1 MNYDDRDSSSCCSS
15 IANLAE
21 LDGSHAKT
29 NDDIDIDID
38 IDISTTMDPSLQKK
52 LAFDKQTKQT
62 SSDSCTKTDENFS
75 KLALKLPLPD
85 EKELASTAAAAA
97 AAGAKVARGSGT
109 NTNTKMNTEL
119 SKKLSASETSTT
131 DHQNERNDSSSNND
145 NTQRSAQSDT
155 ESKEQRQERFLRTT
169 PGAFAIN
176 NPLSASSEVPRL
188 EQRQSFLLGGTF
200 TATVLTASTSQPLS
214 SAPDE
219 ESTYD
224 RTSDSNSNYLQ
235 VVDPPQSEQEQEAEQ
250 ESQQQEPVTATVQ
263 LASTQYLSA
272 VRIGHESEIYDG
284 EILNDPTD
292 QERME
297 KERKQKARRFY
308 ILLLFV
314 ITICLWI
321 PWSTAK
327 KERSRLGGLGE
338 SAGQA
343 TQVPTQAPTF
353 DRGELKTYLISIL
366 ATISGPD
373 GERVFYRGNRAT
385 SIIRINALNWML
397 DDLLAVESSN
407 PYLIPEWKHLQRYV
421 LALLYYSTNG
431 AAWDI
436 KANFLSK
443 LDECQ
448 WIGATP
454 FEWQKRDPV
463 MQSINENIGVTCNE
477 DGKIQGVHLRKSKS
491 HDMYFASFVVDWYCC
506 CQIMNETNFAW
517 FFILREIIQNGTI
530 FRARY
535 QRN

>member
-15 IANLAE
+15 SVANLAE

-29 NDDIDIDID
+29 NDDDDIDIN
-38 IDISTTMDPSLQKK
+38 INTITDPSLQKK
-52 LAFDKQTKQT
+52 QK
-62 SSDSCTKTDENFS
+62 SNDSCRKTDENLS

-85 EKELASTAAAAA
+85 EKELASTAATA
-97 AAGAKVARGSGT
+97 AAGAKVARGSRT
-109 NTNTKMNTEL
+109 NTNTKINTEL
-119 SKKLSASETSTT
+119 GKKLSASETSTT
-131 DHQNERNDSSSNND
+131 DHQDESNNSSND
-145 NTQRSAQSDT
+145 NTQRSAQSDA

-188 EQRQSFLLGGTF
+188 EQRHSVLLGGTF
-200 TATVLTASTSQPLS
+200 TATVLTASTSQTLS

-219 ESTYD
+219 EESTYA

-235 VVDPPQSEQEQEAEQ
+235 VLDPPQPQSQQEQEAEQ
-250 ESQQQEPVTATVQ
+250 ESQHEEPVTATVQ
-263 LASTQYLSA
+263 LASPQYLSA

-284 EILNDPTD
+284 EIINDPTD
-292 QERME
+292 QEKME
-297 KERKQKARRFY
+297 EERKQKSRRFY

-314 ITICLWI
+314 FTMSIVLVVGVV
-321 PWSTAK
+321 TAK
-327 KERSRLGGLGE
+327 KERLRSGGLGE

-343 TQVPTQAPTF
+343 TQVPTQAPTL
-353 DRGELKTYLISIL
+353 DRGELKNYLISIL

-385 SIIRINALNWML
+385 SIIRINALDWML
-397 DDLLAVESSN
+397 DDLLAVDSSN

-454 FEWQKRDPV
+454 FEWQKRDPI

-491 HDMYFASFVVDWYCC
+491 RDMYFASFVVDWYCC
-506 CQIMNETNFAW
+506 CQINE
-517 FFILREIIQNGTI
+517 
-530 FRARY
+530 
-535 QRN
+535 RN